1 MTLGLPLNNDNLLP
15 ISPLPSPFVYRIVN
29 FLYNLEGVKRL
40 KKIFVCSPYR
50 GDVKNNMKKAINY
63 CKYVVKQGYLP
74 IAPHLYFPRFL
85 NDNNETERKLGI
97 AMGCELMQDCDEVWV
112 FGDTITEGMYYEIMN
127 AKQLKKP
134 IREIK

>member
-1 MTLGLPLNNDNLLP
+1 M
-15 ISPLPSPFVYRIVN
+15 N
-29 FLYNLEGVKRL
+29 FLHNLEGVKRL
-40 KKIFVCSPYR
+40 KKVFVCSPYR
-50 GDVKNNMKKAINY
+50 GDVKNNVKKAIDY

-112 FGDTITEGMYYEIMN
+112 FGDTITEGMYCEIMN